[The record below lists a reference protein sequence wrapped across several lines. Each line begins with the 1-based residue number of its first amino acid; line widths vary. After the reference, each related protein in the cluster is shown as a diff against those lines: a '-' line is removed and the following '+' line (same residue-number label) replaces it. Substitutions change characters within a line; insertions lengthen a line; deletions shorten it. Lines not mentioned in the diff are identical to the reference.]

1 MSEREIDRVRE
12 CERMREIEE
21 KLRDSQRKRMLRI
34 DMGGG
39 RKKKHERKLRDVNME
54 RERGDG

>member
-21 KLRDSQRKRMLRI
+21 KVRDSQRKRMLRI

-39 RKKKHERKLRDVNME
+39 RKKNMKGKGE
-54 RERGDG
+54 M